1 MRRIR
6 LRKGNKRAIT
16 LVELI
21 VAMSLTALFAA
32 SVVML
37 MLPIEKIYRHT
48 NDLSRAQVVADT
60 VVDALRKECTD
71 TYISGPGDVWIATDG
86 SGLMTVAAP
95 VELPDGGPVLV
106 IRKTAGY
113 CETIASNYS
122 ITDSMLASV
131 QEADEISHDGDV
143 TSRAIY
149 RLFPTPV
156 PTPGVGTN
164 LDTNYVHFGYFEC
177 TSGGTDGYVIP
188 TGYYDYTNPF
198 PYTTYGEFNVRL
210 NFQWDTGHTSTTVPS
225 YILCDVNVYRGD
237 TLIYSRDDVVLC
249 FASPVV

>member
-1 MRRIR
+1 MRRIKSR
-6 LRKGNKRAIT
+6 IGNKRAIT

-21 VAMSLTALFAA
+21 VAMTLTAMFAA
-32 SVVML
+32 AVVML
-37 MLPIEKIYRHT
+37 MFPIEKIYTHT
-48 NDLSRAQVVADT
+48 NDLSRAQIVADT
-60 VVDALRKECTD
+60 VVDALRHECAD
-71 TYISGPGDVWIATDG
+71 TYISGYGDVWIATEGDKT
-86 SGLMTVAAP
+86 LTVASP
-95 VELPDGGPVLV
+95 VALPDGGPVLV

-122 ITDSMLASV
+122 ITDTMLTNV
-131 QEADEISHDGDV
+131 QNADENERDGDV

-149 RLFPTPV
+149 GMFSAT
-156 PTPGVGTN
+156 GDAAN
-164 LDTNYVHFGYFEC
+164 LNSNYVHFGYFSC

-237 TLIYSRDDVVLC
+237 TLIYTRDDVVLC